1 MAMSLSLFWK
11 WYDKISLFQSQPL
24 ERKAFFF
31 HYGRQNDLSGWMSR
45 KHAQKK
51 GLKKGDRLLF
61 LEERSEKGKK
71 GKTRHK
77 KWGQAPFL
85 VQ

>member
-1 MAMSLSLFWK
+1 MAMSFSLFWK

-51 GLKKGDRLLF
+51 ETGYFFWKKGQ
-61 LEERSEKGKK
+61 KK
-71 GKTRHK
+71 
-77 KWGQAPFL
+77 
-85 VQ
+85 